1 MFDVAVASEIIEH
14 VANPGAFLGHV
25 SSVVAPGGSVMVSTI
40 NRTPRAYAL
49 AVVAAERVLGLAPPG
64 SDAWEAFIDA
74 EELVV
79 MGEAAGLS
87 VRRQRAASFVPPW
100 SEAPTPITCP
110 VRRWC
115 SSAAA
120 RASHG

>member
-25 SSVVAPGGSVMVSTI
+25 SSVVAPGGSAMVSTI

-64 SDAWEAFIDA
+64 THAWEAFIQP

-87 VRRQRAASFVPPW
+87 VRHTAGMW
-100 SEAPTPITCP
+100 YDP
-110 VRRWC
+110 VRNEWGLGTDVGVNYVM
-115 SSAAA
+115 
-120 RASHG
+120 HFVKEG